1 MSVTSGEYEPNDEEC
16 ERGSEHEEEDEDKSN
31 EDITAENLSVI
42 KYI

>member
-1 MSVTSGEYEPNDEEC
+1 MTSGEYEPNDEEC
-16 ERGSEHEEEDEDKSN
+16 EWESEDEEEEDEDKSN